1 MAARSSA
8 SIRRLGAMAAAML
21 LAGAGVAAAQT
32 APAKTVKPA
41 TAAKKAAAPASV
53 SQAQSDY
60 WTVKADLPKQ
70 YGAAPA
76 VRGETPGRQGQS
88 NVREYDRAT
97 GSYSELGRPL
107 PAGPGTIG
115 FTSQSTKTG
124 TLSDGTTLPG
134 HQAYTQRDDSYA
146 GMSWSVRSDNK
157 SFPIPLLPPPQK
169 MDW

>member
-1 MAARSSA
+1 MAAHSSA
-8 SIRRLGAMAAAML
+8 SIRRLGAMAAAVL
-21 LAGAGVAAAQT
+21 LASAAVASAQT
-32 APAKTVKPA
+32 TPAKTVKSA
-41 TAAKKAAAPASV
+41 TPAKKAAAPAD
-53 SQAQSDY
+53 QAQSDY

-76 VRGETPGRQGQS
+76 VRGETPARQGQS

-124 TLSDGTTLPG
+124 ALSDGTTLPG

>member
-1 MAARSSA
+1 MAAHSSA
-8 SIRRLGAMAAAML
+8 SIRRLGVIAAAVL
-21 LAGAGVAAAQT
+21 VASAVAASAQT
-32 APAKTVKPA
+32 APTKTAKPA
-41 TAAKKAAAPASV
+41 TAAKKTAAPAD
-53 SQAQSDY
+53 QAQSDY

-76 VRGETPGRQGQS
+76 ARETPARQS
-88 NVREYDRAT
+88 NVREYDRAN
-97 GSYSELGRPL
+97 GSYSELGRVPL
-107 PAGPGTIG
+107 QTGPGTIG

-124 TLSDGTTLPG
+124 ALSDGTALPG

-146 GMSWSVRSDNK
+146 GMSMTVRSDNK

>member
-1 MAARSSA
+1 MAAHSSA
-8 SIRRLGAMAAAML
+8 SIRRLGVMAAAVL
-21 LAGAGVAAAQT
+21 VASVAVASAQT

-41 TAAKKAAAPASV
+41 TPAKKAAANADP
-53 SQAQSDY
+53 QSDY

-76 VRGETPGRQGQS
+76 GREAPARQGQS
-88 NVREYDRAT
+88 NVREYDRTT
-97 GSYSELGRPL
+97 GTYSELGRPL

-124 TLSDGTTLPG
+124 TLSDGTALPG

>member
-1 MAARSSA
+1 MAAHSSA
-8 SIRRLGAMAAAML
+8 SIRRLGAMAATLL
-21 LAGAGVAAAQT
+21 LASTVVAAAQT

-41 TAAKKAAAPASV
+41 TTAKKAAAPASV

-70 YGAAPA
+70 YGAAA
-76 VRGETPGRQGQS
+76 AAARETPARQS
-88 NVREYDRAT
+88 NIREYDRAT

-107 PAGPGTIG
+107 QAGPGTIG

-124 TLSDGTTLPG
+124 ALSDGTTLPG

-146 GMSWSVRSDNK
+146 GMALTVRSDNK
-157 SFPIPLLPPPQK
+157 SFPIPLLPPQQK

>member
-1 MAARSSA
+1 MAAHSSA
-8 SIRRLGAMAAAML
+8 SIRRLGAMAAAVL

-32 APAKTVKPA
+32 APTKTVKPA
-41 TAAKKAAAPASV
+41 TAAKKAAAPASA
-53 SQAQSDY
+53 SQAQTDY
-60 WTVKADLPKQ
+60 WTVKAGLPKQ
-70 YGAAPA
+70 YGAAA
-76 VRGETPGRQGQS
+76 ARETPARQS

-146 GMSWSVRSDNK
+146 GMAWSVRSDNK

>member
-1 MAARSSA
+1 MAAHSSA
-8 SIRRLGAMAAAML
+8 SIRRLGAMAAAVLM
-21 LAGAGVAAAQT
+21 AGAVAASAQPT
-32 APAKTVKPA
+32 PAKPA
-41 TAAKKAAAPASV
+41 KSATPAKKAAANAD
-53 SQAQSDY
+53 QAQSDY

-76 VRGETPGRQGQS
+76 GRETPARQS

-97 GSYSELGRPL
+97 GTYSELGRPL
-107 PAGPGTIG
+107 PAGPGTLG

>member
-1 MAARSSA
+1 MPAHSSA
-8 SIRRLGAMAAAML
+8 SIRRLGAMAAAVL
-21 LAGAGVAAAQT
+21 LAGAAVASAQT
-32 APAKTVKPA
+32 TPAKTIKPA
-41 TAAKKAAAPASV
+41 TAAKKAAAPASA
-53 SQAQSDY
+53 SQTQSDY

-70 YGAAPA
+70 YGAA
-76 VRGETPGRQGQS
+76 VRETSARQS

-97 GSYSELGRPL
+97 GSYSELGRVPL
-107 PAGPGTIG
+107 QTGPGTIG

-124 TLSDGTTLPG
+124 ALSDGTALPG

-146 GMSWSVRSDNK
+146 GMSLSVRSDNK